1 MAWIMLW
8 LMRVQWSSVRRVWST
23 IGRGV
28 GISTVRKE
36 GRIEDDKREGNGMEA
51 RSVDNR
57 ID

>member
-1 MAWIMLW
+1 
-8 LMRVQWSSVRRVWST
+8 VRRVWST